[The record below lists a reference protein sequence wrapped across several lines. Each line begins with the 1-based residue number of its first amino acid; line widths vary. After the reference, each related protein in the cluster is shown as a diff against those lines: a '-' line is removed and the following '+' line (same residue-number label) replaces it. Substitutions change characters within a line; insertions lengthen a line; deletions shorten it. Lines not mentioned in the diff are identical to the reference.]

1 MAGRSAT
8 LPAGAARASAGV
20 SAEVRLG
27 LTEFLLACE
36 DTGECAQRTLEWLAE
51 YAGVEAGVVL
61 AVNVENARLAMV
73 AHHGA
78 ALRDDEYSVDL
89 DDRAQPL
96 VAAAFGDQPVP
107 FEPGRARSLGTPLG
121 PRAFVAVP
129 MLAARGREKIPAG
142 LLLIAPPSADAA
154 TARWAG

>member
-8 LPAGAARASAGV
+8 LPARAARASAGV

-51 YAGVEAGVVL
+51 YGGVEAGVVL
-61 AVNVENARLAMV
+61 AVNVENGRLTMV

-78 ALRDDEYSVDL
+78 ALRDD
-89 DDRAQPL
+89 
-96 VAAAFGDQPVP
+96 
-107 FEPGRARSLGTPLG
+107 
-121 PRAFVAVP
+121 
-129 MLAARGREKIPAG
+129 
-142 LLLIAPPSADAA
+142 
-154 TARWAG
+154 